1 MGTSQSNPGP
11 GGGVPMVPPWADD
24 PPSENEPTPEP
35 DTEETPPADG
45 SEDENGNKP
54 NQPDPRLPPIEP
66 APARRFAG
74 SSRNLGDYARSGDRS
89 ALERGVGQ
97 YVSKGYGGAGT
108 ATRRLG
114 STASTAGALGSALSQ
129 LSGDTPPQEGN
140 SLDPT
145 LLAGKSADE
154 VMDAVVE
161 AARPVDG
168 TQDAEA
174 SRASIRDAMAE
185 MLTNHPDADLF
196 ELTDSQRE
204 EIIENYAANDVF
216 RRFELDIGKTIRD
229 KAPSVAAGLSRL
241 GQARGYIKQTVAAA
255 FRGLRESNKSFSE
268 RSIASVVRTAIR
280 DAFQVFEEYAQ

>member
-24 PPSENEPTPEP
+24 PPVENDPSTPE
-35 DTEETPPADG
+35 DDG
-45 SEDENGNKP
+45 SIPQTEGPGDDDNGKP
-54 NQPDPRLPPIEP
+54 VQPAPKLPSIEP
-66 APARRFAG
+66 APLRRFAG
-74 SSRNLGDYARSGDRS
+74 SSRNLGDYARTGDRS

-97 YVSKGYGGAGT
+97 YVNKGYGGAGI

-114 STASTAGALGSALSQ
+114 STATTAGTLGNVLSQ
-129 LSGDTPPQEGN
+129 LSGDSAAQDGS

-145 LLAGKSADE
+145 LLAGKSADAI
-154 VMDAVVE
+154 MDAVVE

-174 SRASIRDAMAE
+174 SRASIRDAMSE
-185 MLTNHPDADLF
+185 MLTEHPNADLF
-196 ELTDSQRE
+196 ELTDGQRE
-204 EIIENYAANDVF
+204 AIIENYAANDVF

-229 KAPSVAAGLSRL
+229 KAPSVSAGLSRL

-255 FRGLRESNKSFSE
+255 FRSLRDSNKSFSE
-268 RSIASVVRTAIR
+268 KSIASVVRSAIR
-280 DAFQVFEEYAQ
+280 EAFEVFEEYA